1 MDLVF
6 AVNNGVYFN
15 FNNKTNKCH
24 NYIDSQRDE
33 REREKLGGYS
43 AGTHCVFASGTVV
56 SNVRMAIWIISLI
69 CWPDGLRL
77 GCSCQQFDNKVR
89 KSIGAV
95 AGASSLCPASTCV
108 FLYVSIV
115 VVVVAAIESTC
126 ALRYYRPF
134 R

>member
-1 MDLVF
+1 MDWVF

-33 REREKLGGYS
+33 REAMRVLGWHS
-43 AGTHCVFASGTVV
+43 LCIRVRDSSVKR
-56 SNVRMAIWIISLI
+56 SNGNLDHLLDLLARRS
-69 CWPDGLRL
+69 
-77 GCSCQQFDNKVR
+77 
-89 KSIGAV
+89 SIGMLLPAV
-95 AGASSLCPASTCV
+95 RQQGTQEHWRRCWRIKPLSSEHLC